1 MLPELRLKMLPFS
14 LCFVYC
20 PCSQFKVCRSILI
33 SLYIIPLITLNKSI
47 TPLPPQKKKRT
58 IVYFFKYW
66 REGGWLFSTKTLYPP
81 PSAWTFLERHLT
93 PGYQSFVKRE
103 LSSIPNISLEPD
115 DSKDIGIGKFEFV
128 ARTQFLSIHKSEPFA
143 RNEMSSCHKLGFSIP
158 NIFTTRCGR
167 PLIFQSMNSV

>member
-20 PCSQFKVCRSILI
+20 PCSQFK
-33 SLYIIPLITLNKSI
+33 
-47 TPLPPQKKKRT
+47 KKVQLFIFFNIEGRG
-58 IVYFFKYW
+58 VDYFQP
-66 REGGWLFSTKTLYPP
+66 RPCIPP

-115 DSKDIGIGKFEFV
+115 DSKDIGIRKFEFL
-128 ARTQFLSIHKSEPFA
+128 ARTQFLSIHKSKPFA